1 MNSNFIQQLSE
12 YKIDNS
18 ELEKNSSHSD
28 YVNAKRNAKRDTST
42 IDNTFDEIYFIAC
55 IPLFLVL
62 IVIFLFYL
70 IIKLIIDSENTSKT
84 FFPVIIF
91 FYIITLLG
99 LLFFSYE
106 NNHYET
112 FIAFLALILTPFIYL
127 ILWLFLNRVKEKFK
141 KIQNRKIDKKDYREY
156 LKLQKQ
162 VDSFNTTIDKIIAL
176 SNSKSAKHK
185 LPAEAEILEILELVR
200 GDLICALNLEKIKR
214 NNPNYKGVNFV
225 HSSFNSK
232 DDYLGIIN
240 QINMQT
246 GEINEL
252 LTNWQ
257 DIRTIIEDLINGDD

>member
-1 MNSNFIQQLSE
+1 MNSNFIQQLSK
-12 YKIDNS
+12 YKIDDS
-18 ELEKNSSHSD
+18 ELQKNSSYSD
-28 YVNAKRNAKRDTST
+28 YLNAKSDTTT
-42 IDNTFDEIYFIAC
+42 IDNTFNAIYLIAC
-55 IPLFLVL
+55 IPLFPVL
-62 IVIFLFYL
+62 IVIYFFYL
-70 IIKLIIDSENTSKT
+70 IIDLIIDSENTLNT
-84 FFPVIIF
+84 FFSVIIA

-106 NNHYET
+106 NNNYET
-112 FIAFLALILTPFIYL
+112 FIAFLALILPPFIYL
-127 ILWLFLNRVKEKFK
+127 VLGLFLNLVKEKFK
-141 KIQNRKIDKKDYREY
+141 RIQNRKIDKKDYREY

-162 VDSFNTTIDKIIAL
+162 VDSFNATIDKLIAL
-176 SNSKSAKHK
+176 SNSKSAKRK

-214 NNPNYKGVNFV
+214 NNPNIKGVNFV
-225 HSSFNSK
+225 NSYFNSK

-240 QINMQT
+240 KINMQT